1 MSHNEMEGHHVKVM
15 SPYNAQCFA
24 IREALKKEKFVNS
37 NVTTAVSSQG
47 IKHNGSRIS
56 DPWLKT
62 YQNK

>member
-47 IKHNGSRIS
+47 IKHNGSRI
-56 DPWLKT
+56 
-62 YQNK
+62 